1 MTFLFIAL
9 QGGRFDLIALDH
21 YMPARDGLDI
31 LPEIRALAEAPPVIY
46 VTGAQDGRLAVAALK
61 AGAADYVIKDVSSDF
76 PAMLRAAAE
85 QALAAERLRRDKA
98 AADLAVR
105 EARDRAETLLRE
117 VNHRVG
123 NSLQLVSSFV
133 ALQARMLTDEA
144 AKAALSDTQARIEAV
159 AQVHR
164 RLYTSDDVERVEL
177 SAYLDDLLH
186 QLGQLL
192 RRALRRQFGVTAGN
206 RIVIGAQIVRACP
219 DLGVDWLTVYAFS
232 TENWKRSTEEV
243 LGLMGIFAR
252 YIRREADAMS
262 AEGVRMRFR
271 LPWRGGRFMHSD
283 EQVTRVQ
290 PPAGGAAL
298 VAWRYDSSLARW
310 GLLRS
315 ERVQTLRQ
323 LPNGDTA
330 YATEEVFHGP
340 AASLVPVR
348 WVQAGFEA
356 QARAMRDHLSPT

>member
-1 MTFLFIAL
+1 MTDQGDAVGKPRLLYIDDDEGLARLIQKDLTRHGFEVVCARDGATGLVAL

-186 QLGQLL
+186 QLGQSLPVASRGIDLTL
-192 RRALRRQFGVTAGN
+192 RAEPLSVLTDKAVSIGV
-206 RIVIGAQIVRACP
+206 IVTELVTNAVK
-219 DLGVDWLTVYAFS
+219 YA
-232 TENWKRSTEEV
+232 
-243 LGLMGIFAR
+243 
-252 YIRREADAMS
+252 YAD
-262 AEGVRMRFR
+262 G
-271 LPWRGGRFMHSD
+271 RGGQIRVRVGRAAPGEAELAVEDDGPGFGEALAPKGGGLGRTIIKAMATGLHS
-283 EQVTRVQ
+283 EVHYSEG
-290 PPAGGAAL
+290 PGA
-298 VAWRYDSSLARW
+298 R
-310 GLLRS
+310 
-315 ERVQTLRQ
+315 
-323 LPNGDTA
+323 
-330 YATEEVFHGP
+330 
-340 AASLVPVR
+340 ASLR
-348 WVQAGFEA
+348 FQ
-356 QARAMRDHLSPT
+356 L